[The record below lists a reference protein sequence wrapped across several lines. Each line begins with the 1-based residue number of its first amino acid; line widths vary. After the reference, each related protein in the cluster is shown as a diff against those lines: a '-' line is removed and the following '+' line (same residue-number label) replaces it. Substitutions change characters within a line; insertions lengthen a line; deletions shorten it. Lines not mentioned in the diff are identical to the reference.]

1 MMGETLNTTPNQN
14 SNNKQQPTNTIM
26 MDNWG
31 IHSHEKVS
39 MPLETLLAIS

>member
-1 MMGETLNTTPNQN
+1 
-14 SNNKQQPTNTIM
+14 M

-39 MPLETLLAIS
+39 MPLETLLAISWQICYVPHWQ